1 MVRSEVFIPK
11 SVFLISWQKVYFCC
25 HTSSFLCRGPAHV
38 TVGRHNKKQSHL
50 ALTGINNL
58 QFLVAKPGL
67 GPTTA
72 KSLHKLAMVWTSNL
86 FFFDSLEEFHPDTMR
101 SLKAGDFSARFPL
114 TYSPPGTRSGRVAHM
129 EADGWIV
136 SKWSNAR
143 VQWEKAPQPF
153 KAPLFPGSQQRGGRG
168 GKTGLPNQMSRSKN
182 PSVFLLGLNYPPKKW
197 PDDRAWRHNKTH

>member
-1 MVRSEVFIPK
+1 M
-11 SVFLISWQKVYFCC
+11 
-25 HTSSFLCRGPAHV
+25 
-38 TVGRHNKKQSHL
+38 KKQSHL
-50 ALTGINNL
+50 ALTGVNDL

-72 KSLHKLAMVWTSNL
+72 KSLHKLAMVWTSN
-86 FFFDSLEEFHPDTMR
+86 FFFDSLEEFHPDTVQ

-114 TYSPPGTRSGRVAHM
+114 TYSPPSTRSGRVAHM

-143 VQWEKAPQPF
+143 EQWEKAPQPF

-168 GKTGLPNQMSRSKN
+168 GKDWAPKPDVKKQKSFGVFAGSQLSLPKN
-182 PSVFLLGLNYPPKKW
+182 
-197 PDDRAWRHNKTH
+197 DQTITRAWRHNKTH